1 MPITTAVQRALIA
14 LLAVM
19 AVALPA
25 ASQVRAPGGAP
36 KVDEKRPDAHDTD
49 DARLTA
55 RIEVALF
62 ADERIKARWVSV
74 AAVNGHVTLSGQV
87 ESDDAREAASA
98 IAQAVAGV
106 RSVQNNLQLLA
117 PEQWQIA
124 SGIRRVST

>member
-25 ASQVRAPGGAP
+25 ASQIRAPVVAQKP
-36 KVDEKRPDAHDTD
+36 DEKRPDAYDMD
-49 DARLTA
+49 DSRLTA

-74 AAVNGHVTLSGQV
+74 AAVNGDVTLSGQV
-87 ESDDAREAASA
+87 ESADARDAASA
-98 IAQAVAGV
+98 ITEAVAGV
-106 RSVQNNLQLLA
+106 RTVQNNLQLLA
-117 PEQWQIA
+117 PEQGQIA
-124 SGIRRVST
+124 SGIRHVAA